1 MADSVSAASLTFSR
15 SCEIREAKGRGRGTF
30 DEHKHPRDKDGK
42 FASIMNRTAGA
53 LGGQHG
59 LRGRYLAK
67 RMINRLPAEQRMEAT
82 ERYISQSNREM
93 LGMFRGDRLLAI
105 NRGNSHSVGPGRHV
119 LAYIKANRLTHNHPG
134 GSGKDDYAW
143 FSPPDINS
151 VGRGKSLRVIDRRG
165 NWQEMGNK
173 TPKGFWNS
181 LAQRGTIGK
190 SADNVTHDFM
200 GRLTGQ
206 EKQDLMAS
214 QLGGMAVGWGAGRVG
229 QMAGRLAGAAID
241 NSYYMKG
248 RKIPGAAAAVRDA
261 APWAGAYL
269 AKKAA
274 TRAYD
279 KYIEGPTTSRV
290 IRDVV
295 KRTGDAGGRKVGKM
309 QRSFA
314 QRQAA
319 ERRRVAADL
328 KRSRIVRAIAARQA
342 EAYGR
347 VAGTVTSGD
356 GRYDW

>member
-1 MADSVSAASLTFSR
+1 
-15 SCEIREAKGRGRGTF
+15 
-30 DEHKHPRDKDGK
+30 
-42 FASIMNRTAGA
+42 
-53 LGGQHG
+53 
-59 LRGRYLAK
+59 
-67 RMINRLPAEQRMEAT
+67 MINRLPADQRMEAT

-105 NRGNSHSVGPGRHV
+105 NRGASHSVGPGMHL
-119 LAYIKANRLTHNHPG
+119 LANMRANRFTHNHPG
-134 GSGKDDYAW
+134 GSSKDNYAW

-151 VGRGKSLRVIDRRG
+151 VGRGKSLRVVDRRG

-173 TPKGFWNS
+173 TPGGLWNNIS
-181 LAQRGTIGK
+181 RG
-190 SADNVTHDFM
+190 SARGDSSKRVTTDFM

-206 EKQDLMAS
+206 EKQDLAVA
-214 QLGGMAVGWGAGRVG
+214 QLGGMAVGWGAGRAGQLAG
-229 QMAGRLAGAAID
+229 QMVGKAID
-241 NSYYMKG
+241 DKVYLSG
-248 RKIPGAAAAVRDA
+248 AGLSARKRTAGELAAKA
-261 APWAGAYL
+261 APWVGGAL
-269 AKKAA
+269 ARKAA

-279 KYIEGPTTSRV
+279 RYFEGPRTNR
-290 IRDVV
+290 IIADVV

-314 QRQAA
+314 KKQAA
-319 ERRRVAADL
+319 ERKRVAADM

>member
-30 DEHKHPRDKDGK
+30 DERKHPRDKDGK

-67 RMINRLPAEQRMEAT
+67 RMINRLPPEQRMEAV

-173 TPKGFWNS
+173 APKGFWNA
-181 LAQRGTIGK
+181 LARGSTVRR
-190 SADNVTHDFM
+190 SSEAVASDFM
-200 GRLTGQ
+200 KRLTPR
-206 EKQDLMAS
+206 ETADLAS
-214 QLGGMAVGWGAGRVG
+214 AQLGGMAVSWASG
-229 QMAGRLAGAAID
+229 MAGHAAGQVASGGPDANGSAALSTALPI
-241 NSYYMKG
+241 
-248 RKIPGAAAAVRDA
+248 
-261 APWAGAYL
+261 AGAYL
-269 AKKAA
+269 ARKAA